1 MKKFVEPKTYNMIN
15 QAKPVA
21 VVESEDASSEC
32 DEDEEEEEE
41 DDV

>member
-15 QAKPVA
+15 QSKPVA
-21 VVESEDASSEC
+21 IESEDDAASSES
-32 DEDEEEEEE
+32 DEEEEEE

>member
-15 QAKPVA
+15 MGKPVA
-21 VVESEDASSEC
+21 IIESEDDASSEC
-32 DEDEEEEEE
+32 DEEEEEE

>member
-21 VVESEDASSEC
+21 VVESEDDASSEC
-32 DEDEEEEEE
+32 DEDLQ
-41 DDV
+41 